1 MGGRNVTVIMRR
13 KQTLEAISTVGL
25 DAEAVLKVDA
35 LAQVC

>member
-1 MGGRNVTVIMRR
+1 MECRNVTVIVRR
-13 KQTLEAISTVGL
+13 KQALEAISTVDL